1 MAGAFKFLR
10 ISGLLQMQFNASA
23 SITSGFSQFVITD
36 CTKFFVS
43 SQTESPQPIT
53 TAEDFS
59 HHFKTKIGVLLEITP
74 FEVSSSG

>member
-10 ISGLLQMQFNASA
+10 NSGLLQMQFNASA

-36 CTKFFVS
+36 CTKFLC
-43 SQTESPQPIT
+43 
-53 TAEDFS
+53 
-59 HHFKTKIGVLLEITP
+59 HHKPKVRSLLLRQKIFRTFQAKIGVLLEITP